1 MLSPQKTLD
10 TYYLEARRDLLEVAA
25 MLDRYDRSV
34 EREGQKADDESHL
47 NSLLDA
53 LALLSKSDH
62 PKSNRAEQLLVHF
75 AKVS

>member
-1 MLSPQKTLD
+1 
-10 TYYLEARRDLLEVAA
+10 

-34 EREGQKADDESHL
+34 EREGQKADDESRL

-53 LALLSKSDH
+53 LALLSKTDH

>member
-34 EREGQKADDESHL
+34 EREGQKADDESCL
-47 NSLLDA
+47 KSLLDA

>member
-25 MLDRYDRSV
+25 MLDRYDQAVKRDGS
-34 EREGQKADDESHL
+34 QAQDESKRQ
-47 NSLLDA
+47 SLLDA
-53 LALLSKSDH
+53 MELLSKPEH
-62 PKSNRAEQLLVHF
+62 PDANRAEQLLVHF